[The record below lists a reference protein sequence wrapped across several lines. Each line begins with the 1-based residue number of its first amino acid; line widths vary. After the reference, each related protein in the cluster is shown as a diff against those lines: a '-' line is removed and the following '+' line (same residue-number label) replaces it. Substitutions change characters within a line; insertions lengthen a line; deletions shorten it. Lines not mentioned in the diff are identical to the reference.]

1 MTNLAHEETTGVED
15 EFDPAGEQCDDC
27 DKDAQADGLLAS
39 ASAQ

>member
-1 MTNLAHEETTGVED
+1 MTNLAHEETTAEEG

-39 ASAQ
+39 ATAQ

>member
-15 EFDPAGEQCDDC
+15 EFDPAGEQCYDC
-27 DKDAQADGLLAS
+27 DKDNQADDLLAS